1 MPRCSAAARRCLCPP
16 ARAAGASLTEAD
28 PAADALDRLAA
39 DIDALRRELVC
50 GEPGY
55 AAQLG
60 AVAPAC
66 RLSARNLVDY
76 LLLRRAD
83 RRALQAT
90 LQPLGLSTL
99 GSCEAHVSATL
110 DAVAH
115 ALDALRGV
123 RAESGA
129 RALEQ
134 QMAAFAAGS
143 AALERNAE
151 AVLGPSPARHRTR
164 IIVTAPPEAATDPAV
179 LAELLASG
187 LNILRI
193 NCAHDGAENWARMV
207 GHLRMA
213 EAARDEAAGAPGP
226 RTLVQFDLAGPKL
239 RTGVIAPPPGGAEVA
254 WKASKTAGDAC
265 VILYRGDAPP
275 EGAPANALR
284 VPLGAGGK
292 ALLKK
297 CAVGDVVRLRDVRQR
312 KRDLRVLAAGDGW
325 AAAACERGGALLP
338 GLKLLLLKAG
348 AEDGDKAR
356 AEAEV
361 APELP
366 RPAPT
371 LLLSTGDTLRF
382 SLGDAPGA
390 APASP
395 GGDFALSVALPEVF
409 AAVRPGHRVL
419 LDDGKF
425 EGAVLE
431 EGFGADSFRVR
442 LSRVSGGAT
451 KLAGEKGINLPDSPL
466 ALPAF
471 GPDDAADLAAALAL
485 KPDLIAL
492 SFVQT
497 PRDVMD
503 LHAALAAAGA
513 AGAAAGVLLKI
524 ETAAAFAA
532 LPSLLLAAMRR
543 PRFAVMVARGDLAVE
558 VGFGRLSEVQE
569 EMLWLCE
576 AAHAPVVWA
585 TQVLD
590 SMARTGAP
598 SRSEVTD
605 AAMAGRAEAV
615 MLNKGP
621 FMADVLALLSDI
633 LSRLGD
639 HERKKMHLLRRLRVA
654 DTMQL
659 PDGGEPSDN

>member
-1 MPRCSAAARRCLCPP
+1 M
-16 ARAAGASLTEAD
+16 
-28 PAADALDRLAA
+28 
-39 DIDALRRELVC
+39 
-50 GEPGY
+50 
-55 AAQLG
+55 
-60 AVAPAC
+60 
-66 RLSARNLVDY
+66 
-76 LLLRRAD
+76 
-83 RRALQAT
+83 
-90 LQPLGLSTL
+90 
-99 GSCEAHVSATL
+99 
-110 DAVAH
+110 
-115 ALDALRGV
+115 
-123 RAESGA
+123 
-129 RALEQ
+129 
-134 QMAAFAAGS
+134 
-143 AALERNAE
+143 
-151 AVLGPSPARHRTR
+151 
-164 IIVTAPPEAATDPAV
+164 

-213 EAARDEAAGAPGP
+213 EAARDEAAGSPGA

-239 RTGVIAPPPGGAEVA
+239 RTGVIAPPPGGAEVS
-254 WKASKTAGDAC
+254 WKASKAAGDAC
-265 VILYRGDAPP
+265 VVLYRGDAMP
-275 EGAPANALR
+275 EGAPAGALR

-292 ALLKK
+292 ELLKK
-297 CAVGDVVRLRDVRQR
+297 CGEGDMLRLRDARER
-312 KRDLRVLAAGDGW
+312 KRELHIVATGDGW
-325 AAAACERGGALLP
+325 AAAACERSGALLP
-338 GLKLLLLKAG
+338 GLTLQLFKA
-348 AEDGDKAR
+348 DGKDKEGKDKAKV
-356 AEAEV
+356 EAQV
-361 APELP
+361 GPDLP

-371 LLLSTGDTLRF
+371 LMLSTGDTLRF
-382 SLGDAPGA
+382 SLGDSPGSAPSA
-390 APASP
+390 P

-425 EGAVLE
+425 EGAVLQ
-431 EGFGADSFRVR
+431 EGFGADAFRVR
-442 LSRVSGGAT
+442 LSRVSGGAA

-471 GPDDAADLAAALAL
+471 GPDDATDLAAALAL

-497 PRDVMD
+497 PRDVLD

-621 FMADVLALLSDI
+621 FMADVLTLLSDI

-654 DTMQL
+654 DTLQL
-659 PDGGEPSDN
+659 QPEGGAPSDN